1 MDLGAYIPFNKG
13 NRVRLQGVINYGEV
27 TEEYMGEI
35 MEDKGYLH
43 KVYVLQTH
51 LDVNPSL

>member
-1 MDLGAYIPFNKG
+1 MGAYIPFNKG

-27 TEEYMGEI
+27 TKEYMGEI

-43 KVYVLQTH
+43 KVYVLQTY